1 MQVQWVGRVAL
12 RALCAVVMLA
22 AAASAGC
29 VVASGGDHGQP
40 AGGGGTA
47 PQPGTPTA
55 AGCVAGAR
63 QDCSLSTTHGG
74 ITDCVVASQICHDDT
89 WGACGDATPFCKTD
103 AVDGMVTLVLAST
116 DDSTFAHAWN
126 ADPGALQVHVA
137 GLIDEGHERFAL
149 GGIGSGS
156 AAIAADGAPPLEMP
170 LAVDR
175 RALVLEGETTIGGSF
190 LRVKSTKLQ
199 LQIPVQTLH
208 VTVRV
213 DDGCA
218 LGGVDVAL
226 FVDASTTTAEERAML
241 GDPTDSNGSALGWWL
256 TFTGTP
262 EAHGH

>member
-1 MQVQWVGRVAL
+1 MQLQWVGRIAFWGVM
-12 RALCAVVMLA
+12 AV

-29 VVASGGDHGQP
+29 LVEPDHGQP
-40 AGGGGTA
+40 AASGGTA

-55 AGCVAGAR
+55 SGCVAGER
-63 QDCSLSTTHGG
+63 RDCSISTTHGG
-74 ITDCVVASQICHDDT
+74 ITDCVVASQICHDDA
-89 WGACGDATPFCKTD
+89 WGDCGDATAFCKND
-103 AVDGMVTLVLAST
+103 AIAGMVTLVAAG
-116 DDSTFAHAWN
+116 DSTFVRTWN

-137 GLIDEGHERFAL
+137 GLVDKGHERFEL

-156 AAIAADGAPPLEMP
+156 AAIAADGAPPVTMQLKVEP
-170 LAVDR
+170 
-175 RALVLEGETTIGGSF
+175 RALVLMGETTIAGSF

-218 LGGVDVAL
+218 LQGVDVAL
-226 FVDASTTTAEERAML
+226 FVDASTTTAEETAML
-241 GDPTDSNGSALGWWL
+241 GAPTDSNGSATGWWL

-262 EAHGH
+262 DAHGH